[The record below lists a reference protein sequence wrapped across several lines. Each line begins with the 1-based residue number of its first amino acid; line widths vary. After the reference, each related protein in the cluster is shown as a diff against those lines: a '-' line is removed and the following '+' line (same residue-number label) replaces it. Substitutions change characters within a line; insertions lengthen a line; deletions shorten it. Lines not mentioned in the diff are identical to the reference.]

1 MLERVHD
8 APAQTLAL
16 RASGTVMAQDI
27 GAAIDAALGQSEAAT
42 GLVIVIDPDFDG
54 YFAELARGLAN
65 AALTRK
71 SLVKLGVVTDPE
83 QMDEARLSDFG
94 ASPVPVRLFARAD
107 EKGALEWAAAARR
120 GE

>member
-1 MLERVHD
+1 MLERVQD
-8 APAQTLAL
+8 APAQALAL
-16 RASGTVMAQDI
+16 RASGTVLGADI
-27 GAAIDAALGQSEAAT
+27 EAAIDGALSAAAT

-65 AALTRK
+65 AALAHK
-71 SLVKLGVVTDPE
+71 SLVKLAVVTDPG
-83 QMDEARLSDFG
+83 QMDEARLTDFE

-107 EKGALEWAAAARR
+107 EKGAFEWAAAARR